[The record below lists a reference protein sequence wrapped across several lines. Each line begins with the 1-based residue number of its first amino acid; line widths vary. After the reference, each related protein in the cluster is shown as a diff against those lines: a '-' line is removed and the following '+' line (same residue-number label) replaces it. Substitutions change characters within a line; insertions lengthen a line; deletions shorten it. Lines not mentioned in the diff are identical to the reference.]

1 MPIFDAK
8 PRSWDAY
15 LAGIGV
21 SGAAMASALV
31 MFVILIGVI
40 TLKTWPQARALLD
53 SGGAATL
60 QTTATPAP
68 QAAHH
73 STLNLVTPFGGGPA
87 ASRQAADRG
96 ATGGGEGLNPGENGG
111 LSGGSTG
118 PAGTGGGQSQGTEQP
133 PSQSQQPS
141 NAVSQTL
148 SGAGNTVQS
157 STERLGNS
165 LGGSSSPGLGGLL
178 GGVGRTL
185 NSDLQSLADQH

>member
-15 LAGIGV
+15 FAGIGL
-21 SGAAMASALV
+21 SGVVMASALV

-53 SGGAATL
+53 SGGGATL

-68 QAAHH
+68 QVQAQPQ
-73 STLNLVTPFGGGPA
+73 TLNLVKLFGGGAA
-87 ASRQAADRG
+87 ASRQAAHRG
-96 ATGGGEGLNPGENGG
+96 ATGLNPGGNGG
-111 LSGGSTG
+111 FSGGSTG
-118 PAGTGGGQSQGTEQP
+118 PPGTGGGQPQGTEQP
-133 PSQSQQPS
+133 PSQSQEPS
-141 NAVSQTL
+141 DAVSQAL

-157 STERLGNS
+157 STERLGDS
-165 LGGSSSPGLGGLL
+165 LGGSSGPGLGGLL

-185 NSDLQSLADQH
+185 NGDLQSLADQH